1 MKAPS
6 ATEKA
11 LKQSADARA
20 YARGMYDAIH
30 GCSRFHHLYKPDTEL
45 KNMYDYGFHNGLIVL
60 SQAGVQ

>member
-20 YARGMYDAIH
+20 YARGMYDAIT
-30 GCSRFHHLYKPDTEL
+30 GTARFSNRYMPDTEH